1 MGQLARGLALAVSLA
16 AGAKDYMARVDPS
29 LRTWTRSIRIAH
41 DSFLDLELHRGQLR
55 AFQGGQLFEL
65 PYAAARV
72 DPDCPVNNENHL
84 ERTIVERMLQMILP
98 WSYCWKCS
106 SGRSCGE
113 VQKRQGAVV
122 QDSAQKKAEPEVCED
137 DNKNM
142 VWLQGAWLHSQDMF
156 WVSGLE
162 PSPWVQVFCLHG
174 LLPTLCAAGEKV
186 LPLILCA
193 LYGRRWRFQ
202 CGAGWGEGLA
212 SESSSAP
219 VQVAGS
225 GMSLSGARR
234 GVVKVRTLSP
244 EESCHSAHIVRPF
257 TCTFLS
263 CPPAR
268 VCAVNEL
275 DQAGATKKS

>member
-202 CGAGWGEGLA
+202 CGAGWGEGELVCA
-212 SESSSAP
+212 SPGGWLWHEPLRSAP
-219 VQVAGS
+219 WS
-225 GMSLSGARR
+225 CEGANAQSRR
-234 GVVKVRTLSP
+234 VLPLGAHCATVHLHFSQLPSCSSVRSQR
-244 EESCHSAHIVRPF
+244 A
-257 TCTFLS
+257 
-263 CPPAR
+263 
-268 VCAVNEL
+268 
-275 DQAGATKKS
+275 

>member
-142 VWLQGAWLHSQDMF
+142 VWNHLPGCKSFASMGYCQRFAPLARKYCRLSCALCTVGGGASSVEL
-156 WVSGLE
+156 V
-162 PSPWVQVFCLHG
+162 
-174 LLPTLCAAGEKV
+174 GEKD
-186 LPLILCA
+186 LQARARLRQSRWLA
-193 LYGRRWRFQ
+193 L
-202 CGAGWGEGLA
+202 A
-212 SESSSAP
+212 
-219 VQVAGS
+219 
-225 GMSLSGARR
+225 
-234 GVVKVRTLSP
+234 
-244 EESCHSAHIVRPF
+244 
-257 TCTFLS
+257 
-263 CPPAR
+263 
-268 VCAVNEL
+268 
-275 DQAGATKKS
+275 

>member
-1 MGQLARGLALAVSLA
+1 MLKSLTLQMFSWSHGPA
-16 AGAKDYMARVDPS
+16 CTRSGSGCVPCGRCEGDYMARVDPS

-142 VWLQGAWLHSQDMF
+142 VWNHLPGCKSFASMGYCQRFAPLARKYCRLSCALCTVGGGASSVEL
-156 WVSGLE
+156 V
-162 PSPWVQVFCLHG
+162 
-174 LLPTLCAAGEKV
+174 GEKD
-186 LPLILCA
+186 LQARARLRQSRWLA
-193 LYGRRWRFQ
+193 L
-202 CGAGWGEGLA
+202 A
-212 SESSSAP
+212 
-219 VQVAGS
+219 
-225 GMSLSGARR
+225 
-234 GVVKVRTLSP
+234 
-244 EESCHSAHIVRPF
+244 
-257 TCTFLS
+257 
-263 CPPAR
+263 
-268 VCAVNEL
+268 
-275 DQAGATKKS
+275 